1 MSQESEA
8 SLPLELGHLSDFY
21 SWTPRFQE
29 LEFLKPLSRD
39 VLIVATLINAVN
51 EKIPEPGNYCHTP
64 VFSCYAPCDF
74 GVILH
79 QSTPGHV
86 SLSSWVIRH
95 AF

>member
-8 SLPLELGHLSDFY
+8 SLPLELGHLS
-21 SWTPRFQE
+21 
-29 LEFLKPLSRD
+29 D